1 MSLRFLVYP
10 PNVRW
15 PFLLL
20 LWLISAVYLCWWV
33 GANPLPDGFQ
43 NEYLLV
49 GNAMD
54 LWGALRAGDVW
65 HMRWYMYTG
74 YWPWGLYAVPWP
86 FMAVLGPTHL
96 ALVLGNLIHLGVLI
110 AATNSLGRALG
121 GRWAAL
127 LVVLCPGVF
136 GPLVR
141 FEPNLAAT
149 AWTAAGLAALVASNG
164 LLRQRMVWLYGACLG
179 MGLMMDRLS
188 VLFFLIPALIPLL
201 VGAGRRA
208 WTHVMQAAGITL
220 LLSGA
225 FYREFFNRHSH
236 EILSQAGTGEIDST
250 GALTEAPAV
259 LEWAY
264 YPLALLD
271 SQAGPV
277 LGAVMLVGLVSRVSG
292 PRAILLAS
300 VAGGV
305 GIFTLISKNQV
316 FYTLPILAPLAAM
329 AAAKPRLALVGVLG
343 GLWSFSSVGMGWIP
357 GGPWMNEAWV
367 SPRHTLARPP
377 IPLEVDLS
385 PALDAL
391 AAADG
396 TTPQHVAVLSEDHR
410 LFEGFMLLKV
420 RERWPDIPARGIVT
434 DPHGTFEM
442 FNEVDA
448 LLWVGPKAGQW
459 PTADAIEREML
470 SDHTDPSTMPPAPRV
485 VAAATDA
492 FEEVGR
498 WSASDMRDLVVFR
511 RR

>member
-1 MSLRFLVYP
+1 MYP

-15 PFLLL
+15 PFLLS
-20 LWLISAVYLCWWV
+20 LWLLSAVYLCWWV

-49 GNAMD
+49 GNALD

-164 LLRQRMVWLYGACLG
+164 LLRQRMVWIYGACLG

-208 WTHVMQAAGITL
+208 WTHLMQAAGITL

-250 GALTEAPAV
+250 GTLTEAPAV

-264 YPLALLD
+264 YPLSLLD

-277 LGAVMLVGLVSRVSG
+277 LGLVMLIGLAGRATQ
-292 PRAILLAS
+292 PRTILWAS

-305 GIFTLISKNQV
+305 GIFTLISKNQI

-329 AAAKPRLALVGVLG
+329 AASKPRLAIVGILG
-343 GLWSFSSVGMGWIP
+343 GLWSFASVGAGWLP
-357 GGPWMNEAWV
+357 GGPWMKESWV

-377 IPLEVDLS
+377 LPLEVDLA

-391 AAADG
+391 SAADG
-396 TTPQHVAVLSEDHR
+396 APPAHVAVLSEDHR

-420 RERWPDIPARGIVT
+420 RERWADIPARGIVT

-442 FNEVDA
+442 FHEVDA
-448 LLWVGPKAGQW
+448 FLWVGPKAGQW
-459 PTADAIEREML
+459 PTAEAIEREMR

-498 WSASDMRDLVVFR
+498 WSASEMRDLVVFR